1 MPIFIPGR
9 RNAVGFHVYIA
20 RYIYAHA
27 LSELV
32 PDPNLRTSRTSL
44 FYHIFNLSFHSQVAT
59 AYKFLHH
66 VQ

>member
-1 MPIFIPGR
+1 MPIFISGR

-20 RYIYAHA
+20 RHIYAHA

-32 PDPNLRTSRTSL
+32 PDPNLRTSGTNL
-44 FYHIFNLSFHSQVAT
+44 FYDKFNLSFHSQVAT
-59 AYKFLHH
+59 AYRFLHH